1 MKKVSTI
8 LTRHPQGKQGVRI
21 DKSKYDMIRGFIL
34 STLKE
39 RGPMPFEEL
48 TDYAVKILSSDFE
61 GSVVWYIVTVKLDLE
76 ARKLII
82 RLPRKSPQWIS
93 LS

>member
-21 DKSKYDMIRGFIL
+21 AKSKYDVIRGFIVL
-34 STLKE
+34 TLKE

-48 TDYAVKILSSDFE
+48 TDHAVRTLSSDFE

>member
-39 RGPMPFEEL
+39 RGR
-48 TDYAVKILSSDFE
+48 A
-61 GSVVWYIVTVKLDLE
+61 
-76 ARKLII
+76 
-82 RLPRKSPQWIS
+82 PRRPA
-93 LS
+93 